1 MERAEPWRINFKF
14 SPDLELQSMY
24 SDFGEA
30 IQGAEDLEGMWLMT
44 ASYQEGRELEDVFIY
59 KFKKLSPVNELLD
72 GLIASM
78 LESYGV
84 SEPKIAS
91 IKVNGIDGY
100 VGEGYATTC
109 RRTARMATIP

>member
-1 MERAEPWRINFKF
+1 
-14 SPDLELQSMY
+14 
-24 SDFGEA
+24 
-30 IQGAEDLEGMWLMT
+30 MWLMT
-44 ASYQEGRELEDVFIY
+44 ASYQEGRELADVFIY
-59 KFKKLSPVNELLD
+59 KFKKLSPVDELLD
-72 GLIASM
+72 CLIASM

-109 RRTARMATIP
+109 RRTAKDGYYPLRSALRYILQPECDQRPNWDLKPSG